1 MTIAK
6 CAMVKTW
13 YRYIDYGHPTVVV
26 IVLILILIL
35 ILLLLLILIIIII
48 RDSLQWVYK
57 LVFMD

>member
-35 ILLLLLILIIIII
+35 LLLLLILIIIII

>member
-35 ILLLLLILIIIII
+35 LLLLLLILIIII

>member
-35 ILLLLLILIIIII
+35 LLLILIIIII